1 MTTKRE
7 DPVLYL
13 VDGSNLVYRAFH
25 ATPPLTNSKGF
36 PTNALYAFTNMLLKI
51 MREKNAEYMAVVFD
65 TRGPTFR
72 HESFEDYKA
81 NRKPMPDEL
90 AEQLPS
96 IRELIRGLSIP
107 IMEKEGWEA
116 DDIIGSLA
124 RHYERQGVRVVIVS
138 GDKDFMQLVSDRIV
152 LLDTMKNRVVDEA
165 AVRER
170 FGVGPDRVVEI
181 MGLTGDSSD
190 NVPGVP
196 GVGAKTALKL
206 VLEFGTLEEILARA
220 GELSNGKVRENLG
233 RFADQARLSR
243 ELVTIRTDLPLEG
256 DLEVLRVGQPET
268 ALLRD
273 LFVEFEFSSLLQS
286 LKDRAETEETAF
298 RTVNRPEELD
308 ETLRSLP
315 QRGPWVFHVLL
326 SSPDAMDGD
335 LVGMALCPA
344 PGKAFYL
351 PAAGAGE
358 VLGEKPIL
366 DALREAL
373 EDEKIEKWSHDVKSA
388 RVFFARRGISLSGV
402 KGDTMVAAYIINPTR
417 RAFDVPDLSLE
428 YLNRDCASLKD
439 IAGSGARAVP
449 LADLPPEKTGSYAC
463 QCADRIHRLM
473 PVLTERMEKEG
484 SRKLYDDVEMPL
496 IPVLA
501 AMERKGVL
509 LDVDLLKDMSRD
521 LGELLALSEEK
532 IHILAGESFNINSP
546 KQLQEI
552 LFEKLKLPRG
562 KKTKTGHSTDVD
574 VLTDLARSYELPAEI
589 LAYRSLMKLK
599 STYVDALPL
608 LVNPETGRVH
618 TSFNQTATAT
628 GRLSSSNPNLQNI
641 PVRTTEGKRIRQA
654 FIAPPGHRLLSADY
668 SQIELRILAHLSGDK
683 TLIRTFEAG
692 EDIHRRTAADVF
704 GVFPEFVNQ
713 DMRRQAKV
721 INFGILYGMSP
732 FGLSRELGVDQKLAK
747 AYIDEY
753 FRKYKGVRSF
763 IAEIL
768 EKGRQEGFVT
778 TLLGHRRYLPD
789 LRSSSAP
796 VRQFAERMA
805 VNTPIQGTAAD
816 LIKVAMIN
824 IANRLSQESL
834 SASMILQVHDELV
847 FEVPESEEE
856 KTEAVVR
863 KEMEE
868 VIALRVPL
876 VVAVRGGRNWD
887 EAH

>member
-1 MTTKRE
+1 MTMKNE

-13 VDGSNLVYRAFH
+13 VDGSNLIYRAFH

-36 PTNALYAFTNMLLKI
+36 PTNALYAFTSMLIKLL
-51 MREKNAEYMAVVFD
+51 REKRPEYMAVVFD
-65 TRGPTFR
+65 VKGPTFR
-72 HESFEDYKA
+72 HEAYGEYKA
-81 NRKPMPDEL
+81 TRKPMPDEL
-90 AEQLPS
+90 AEQLPA
-96 IRELIRGLSIP
+96 IRKVIRGFSIP

-116 DDIIGSLA
+116 DDVIGSLA
-124 RHYERQGVRVVIVS
+124 RRFERQGTGVVIVS
-138 GDKDFMQLVSDRIV
+138 GDKDFMQLVSEKIV

-181 MGLTGDSSD
+181 LGLTGDSSD

-196 GVGAKTALKL
+196 GVGGKTALKL
-206 VLEFGTLEEILARA
+206 VQEFGTVEEILAHADRV
-220 GELSNGKVRENLG
+220 SNRKVRENLG

-243 ELVTIRTDLPLEG
+243 ELVTIRTDL
-256 DLEVLRVGQPET
+256 DLGKDLNAYRTGPPET
-268 ALLRD
+268 AILRD
-273 LFVEFEFSSLLQS
+273 LFREFEFSSLLQS
-286 LKDRAETEETAF
+286 LKVREETEETNF
-298 RTVNRPEELD
+298 RVLSPEEALD
-308 ETLRSLP
+308 EMLRVPAYKDALA
-315 QRGPWVFHVLL
+315 FHMLL
-326 SSPDAMDGD
+326 SSPDSMGAD
-335 LVGMALCPA
+335 LVGVALCPE
-344 PGKAFYL
+344 PGTAFYL
-351 PAAGAGE
+351 PARGAGPALGEE
-358 VLGEKPIL
+358 VLLK
-366 DALREAL
+366 ALQPLL
-373 EDEKIEKWSHDVKSA
+373 EDERVEKWGHDVKSA
-388 RVFFARRGISLSGV
+388 RVFLARKGIALSGV
-402 KGDTMVAAYIINPTR
+402 RCDTMVSAYLLNPTR
-417 RAFDVPDLSLE
+417 RAFEIPDLSLE
-428 YLNRDCASLKD
+428 FLNRESSSLKE
-439 IAGSGARAVP
+439 IAGSGVRAVP
-449 LADLPPEKTGSYAC
+449 LEDFPPEKIGPYAC
-463 QCADRIHRLM
+463 ECADRVHRLS
-473 PVLTERMEKEG
+473 PILLKRMGEEG
-484 SRKLYDDVEMPL
+484 SGELFEKVELPL
-496 IPVLA
+496 ISVLA
-501 AMERKGVL
+501 GMERLGVL
-509 LDVDLLKDMSRD
+509 LDRDLLREMSRE
-521 LGELLALSEEK
+521 LGELLALSEQK

-574 VLTDLARSYELPAEI
+574 VLADLARSYELPAEI

-641 PVRTTEGKRIRQA
+641 PIRTTEGKRIRQA
-654 FIAPPGHRLLSADY
+654 FIAAPGHRLISADY
-668 SQIELRILAHLSGDK
+668 SQIELRILAHLSEDK
-683 TLIRTFEAG
+683 TLIRTFEEG

-704 GVFPEFVNQ
+704 GVFPEFVNA

-753 FRKYKGVRSF
+753 FRKFKGVRAY
-763 IAEIL
+763 INEIL
-768 EKGRQEGFVT
+768 EKGREAGFVT
-778 TLLGHRRYLPD
+778 TLLNRRRYLPD
-789 LRSSSAP
+789 LRSSNVS

-824 IANRLSQESL
+824 IWNRLEGESL
-834 SASMILQVHDELV
+834 SGKMILQVHDELV
-847 FEVPESEEE
+847 FEVPEGEEE
-856 KTEAVVR
+856 KTTALIR

-868 VIALRVPL
+868 VIALRIPL
-876 VVAVRGGRNWD
+876 RVEIHEGRNWD